1 MFAIQCKYWMLLFN
15 VLEFVCFAKKWPNG
29 IRPTECRFW
38 MTIGWIKQW
47 DITFKNMICLI
58 AWLNSTEFK
67 QKTCKKKLKLKLF
80 YFVSKRLNKT
90 NRIKLG
96 CASHQKSQT
105 DRWMVDWFKEKTKEK
120 ERMKKERKKLIY
132 DQQNS
137 SSLLL

>member
-1 MFAIQCKYWMLLFN
+1 MFAIQYKYWMLLFN
-15 VLEFVCFAKKWPNG
+15 VLEFVLPKNDQMALDQLNVAFEWQLDGLNNGTLRLRIWFVLLRDWIQPNSSKKRAKK
-29 IRPTECRFW
+29 T
-38 MTIGWIKQW
+38 
-47 DITFKNMICLI
+47 
-58 AWLNSTEFK
+58 
-67 QKTCKKKLKLKLF
+67 LKLKLF